1 MVVEGWRQTGG
12 TSCSVEW
19 PGTVDMKVM
28 KVGLGIT
35 YGVKMNCGL
44 VSAGVTART
53 NRKHN
58 NVELGITFGWTHGV
72 KL

>member
-1 MVVEGWRQTGG
+1 MKVGQTGGTSCDVGRPGTVNMKRRQTGE

-35 YGVKMNCGL
+35 YGVKMNCDV
-44 VSAGVTART
+44 VSAGMMA
-53 NRKHN
+53 
-58 NVELGITFGWTHGV
+58 
-72 KL
+72 